1 MIKGE
6 LGHKGHSAT
15 NLTAGG
21 GGGRRIEEEG
31 VGVKEELTME
41 EEGAREDVCPG
52 MEEKVI

>member
-21 GGGRRIEEEG
+21 RKRIREG
-31 VGVKEELTME
+31 VGVKEELTLE
-41 EEGAREDVCPG
+41 EEGARKDVCPG

>member
-21 GGGRRIEEEG
+21 RRRIEEGEG
-31 VGVKEELTME
+31 VGVKEELTLE

>member
-21 GGGRRIEEEG
+21 RTEEGKG
-31 VGVKEELTME
+31 VGVKEELTLE
-41 EEGAREDVCPG
+41 EEGAREDVCLG